1 MQKKV
6 LLTGIIVFCFL
17 IAITTTVNAADEE
30 RKLTD
35 KTGDVF
41 DFGGDETVTFPEI
54 TDIDMHYIT
63 YTQKDEEVTID
74 IEFVGI
80 IKELDELIISISLST
95 SEQEYEIGYWF
106 GETIGY
112 YGDSEEID
120 DITIQGFNSKNL
132 IIKFN
137 LIDEDEDYESILVM
151 TMKYSETEEYSYADM
166 FPDLDD
172 LPDANIKGPTEGEVG
187 ESLQFYGEASGGTD
201 PYSYSW
207 DFDED
212 GEPDSAAQNPKYTY
226 TEPGEYEIILEILDS
241 VGSPGGNISFIT
253 IIEASQS
260 DSNNGSGSGM
270 MTFII
275 LIAAVIIIGV
285 VAVVYVIRR

>member
-1 MQKKV
+1 M
-6 LLTGIIVFCFL
+6 FCFFMA
-17 IAITTTVNAADEE
+17 IATSVNAADEE

-41 DFGGDETVTFPEI
+41 DFGGDETVTFPDI

-63 YTQKDEEVTID
+63 YTQEDEEVTLE

-80 IKELDELIISISLST
+80 IEELDELIISISLIT

-112 YGDSEEID
+112 YGDSEELEG
-120 DITIQGFNSKNL
+120 ITIEGFNSKNL
-132 IIKFN
+132 IFKFD
-137 LIDEDEDYESILVM
+137 LIDNDEDYESILVM

-172 LPDANIKGPTEGEVG
+172 LPDANIEGPTEGEVG
-187 ESLQFYGEASGGTD
+187 ESLQFYGEASEGTA
-201 PYSYSW
+201 PYTYNW
-207 DFDED
+207 DFDGD
-212 GEPDSAAQNPKYTY
+212 GEPDSNEQNPKYTFS
-226 TEPGEYEIILEILDS
+226 EPGEYEVYLEILDS
-241 VGSPGGNISFIT
+241 VGSPGGNVSFISIGVT
-253 IIEASQS
+253 SKSE
-260 DSNNGSGSGM
+260 SNDGSGV

-275 LIAAVIIIGV
+275 LIVAVIIVGV
-285 VAVVYVIRR
+285 AAVVYVIRR

>member
-1 MQKKV
+1 MRKKV
-6 LLTGIIVFCFL
+6 LITGIIVFCFFMA
-17 IAITTTVNAADEE
+17 IATSVNAADEE

-41 DFGGDETVTFPEI
+41 DFGGDETVTFPDI

-63 YTQKDEEVTID
+63 YTQEDEEVTLE

-80 IKELDELIISISLST
+80 IEELDELIISISLIT

-112 YGDSEEID
+112 YGDSEELEG
-120 DITIQGFNSKNL
+120 ITIEGFNSKNL
-132 IIKFN
+132 IFKFD
-137 LIDEDEDYESILVM
+137 LIDNDEDYESILVM

-172 LPDANIKGPTEGEVG
+172 LPDANIEGPTEGEVG
-187 ESLQFYGEASGGTD
+187 ESLQFYGEASEGTA
-201 PYSYSW
+201 PYTYNW
-207 DFDED
+207 DFDGD
-212 GEPDSAAQNPKYTY
+212 GEPDSNEQNPKYTFS
-226 TEPGEYEIILEILDS
+226 EPGEYEVYLEILDS
-241 VGSPGGNISFIT
+241 VGSPGGNVSFISIGVT
-253 IIEASQS
+253 SKSE
-260 DSNNGSGSGM
+260 SNDGSGV

-275 LIAAVIIIGV
+275 LIVAVIIVGV
-285 VAVVYVIRR
+285 AAVVYVIRR